1 MGQITVEDGG
11 TMTIVAGGVVTI
23 NPNSTLHVNDQTGP
37 GGGVDNDGTIENAG
51 IFYAENEDD
60 VVTGP
65 TGSVT
70 GNALT
75 CFYGF
80 VKVMTKDGEKEIK
93 DLKRGDLVL
102 TNDGYKPLAKLS
114 VTKNPTNLELKL
126 AQKTTSKW
134 MLKIPKHALGHNLPS
149 QDIYTTQTHA
159 LSLGKVSEDGDD
171 DFEFTHLFARE
182 LLKVDLGCVEE
193 NIQEEKYVYNL
204 IFDKHYEV
212 SVGSLRFL
220 SHHPN
225 HNNGN
230 IRLEEGDEFNKE
242 ERSKKVYVDE
252 KRVYFK
258 HYSMEQVLA
267 QKSAD
272 ISDKDFLAS
281 LLKF

>member
-1 MGQITVEDGG
+1 MGQITVEEGG
-11 TMTIVAGGVVTI
+11 TMEIDGTVTI
-23 NPNSTLHVNDQTGP
+23 NESSTLHVDD
-37 GGGVDNDGTIENAG
+37 GGGVVNDGTITNNG
-51 IFYAENEDD
+51 TFYADD
-60 VVTGP
+60 VSDVTG

-70 GNALT
+70 GKALT

-149 QDIYTTQTHA
+149 QDIYTTRTHPI
-159 LSLGKVSEDGDD
+159 SLGKVSEDGDD

-182 LLKVDLGCVEE
+182 LLKADLGCVEE

-212 SVGSLRFL
+212 SVGGLRIL

-242 ERSKKVYVDE
+242 ERSKKVYADE

-272 ISDKDFLAS
+272 ISDKDFLAI

>member
-1 MGQITVEDGG
+1 MGQIRIEDGG
-11 TMTIVAGGVVTI
+11 LMEIDDGSNVTINESSKLYVNEQTGSSGGVVI
-23 NPNSTLHVNDQTGP
+23 N
-37 GGGVDNDGTIENAG
+37 GTIANGG
-51 IFYAENEDD
+51 IFYAEEEDD
-60 VVTGP
+60 VSIGL

-70 GNALT
+70 GNQLT

-149 QDIYTTQTHA
+149 QDIYTTRTHPI
-159 LSLGKVSEDGDD
+159 SLGKVSEDGDD

-182 LLKVDLGCVEE
+182 LLKADLGCVEE

-212 SVGSLRFL
+212 SVGGLRIL

-242 ERSKKVYVDE
+242 ERSKKVYADE
-252 KRVYFK
+252 KRVTFFFSNYYGWFIN
-258 HYSMEQVLA
+258 S
-267 QKSAD
+267 
-272 ISDKDFLAS
+272 FLYP
-281 LLKF
+281 LGR

>member
-1 MGQITVEDGG
+1 MGQITVEEGG
-11 TMTIVAGGVVTI
+11 TMEIDGTVTI
-23 NPNSTLHVNDQTGP
+23 NESSTLHVDDQSAT
-37 GGGVDNDGTIENAG
+37 GGGVAINGTIANG
-51 IFYAENEDD
+51 GTFYAVVEND
-60 VVTGP
+60 VSIGP

-102 TNDGYKPLAKLS
+102 TNDGYKPLTKLS

-149 QDIYTTQTHA
+149 QDIYTTRTHPI
-159 LSLGKVSEDGDD
+159 SLGKVSEDGDD

-182 LLKVDLGCVEE
+182 LLKADLGCVEE

-212 SVGSLRFL
+212 SVGGLRFL

-230 IRLEEGDEFNKE
+230 IRLEDGEEFNKE
-242 ERSKKVYVDE
+242 ERSKKVYAD
-252 KRVYFK
+252 KKGVYFK

-272 ISDKDFLAS
+272 ISDKDFLAI

>member
-1 MGQITVEDGG
+1 MGQITVEEGG
-11 TMTIVAGGVVTI
+11 TMEIDGTVTI
-23 NPNSTLHVNDQTGP
+23 NESSTLHVDDQSAT
-37 GGGVDNDGTIENAG
+37 GGGVAINGTIANG
-51 IFYAENEDD
+51 GTFYAVVEND
-60 VVTGP
+60 VSIGP

-149 QDIYTTQTHA
+149 QDIYTTRTHPI
-159 LSLGKVSEDGDD
+159 SLGKVSEDGDD

-182 LLKVDLGCVEE
+182 LLKADLGCVEE

-212 SVGSLRFL
+212 SVGGLRIL

-242 ERSKKVYVDE
+242 ERSKKVYADE

-272 ISDKDFLAS
+272 ISDKDFLAI

>member
-11 TMTIVAGGVVTI
+11 TMTIEQGAQVTI
-23 NPNSTLHVNDQTGP
+23 NNSSTLYVDDQTGP

-51 IFYAENEDD
+51 RFHAVNEDD

-149 QDIYTTQTHA
+149 QDIYTTRTHPI
-159 LSLGKVSEDGDD
+159 SLGKVSEDGDD

-182 LLKVDLGCVEE
+182 LLKADLGCVEE

-212 SVGSLRFL
+212 SVGGLRIL

-242 ERSKKVYVDE
+242 ERSKKVYADE

>member
-11 TMTIVAGGVVTI
+11 TMTIASGGAVTI
-23 NPNSTLHVNDQTGP
+23 NNNSTLYVTDQTGP
-37 GGGVDNDGTIENAG
+37 PGSGGVDNDGTIANAG
-51 IFYAENEDD
+51 SFYAEDEND
-60 VVTGP
+60 VTGSG
-65 TGSVT
+65 TVT
-70 GNALT
+70 GNDLT

-134 MLKIPKHALGHNLPS
+134 MLKIPRHALGHDLPS
-149 QDIYTTQTHA
+149 QDIYTTQTHP

-182 LLKVDLGCVEE
+182 LLKADLGCVEE

-212 SVGSLRFL
+212 SVGGLRIL

-242 ERSKKVYVDE
+242 ERSKKVYADE

>member
-1 MGQITVEDGG
+1 MGQITVEEGG
-11 TMTIVAGGVVTI
+11 TMEIDGTVTI
-23 NPNSTLHVNDQTGP
+23 NESSTLHVDDQSTT
-37 GGGVDNDGTIENAG
+37 GGGVVNNGTIENAG
-51 IFYAENEDD
+51 RFFAVNEDD

-149 QDIYTTQTHA
+149 QDIYTTRTHPI
-159 LSLGKVSEDGDD
+159 SLGKVSEDGDD

-182 LLKVDLGCVEE
+182 LLKADLGCVEE

-212 SVGSLRFL
+212 SVGGLRIL

-242 ERSKKVYVDE
+242 ERSKKVYADE

>member
-1 MGQITVEDGG
+1 MGQITVEEGG
-11 TMTIVAGGVVTI
+11 TMEIDGTVTI
-23 NPNSTLHVNDQTGP
+23 NESSTLHVDDQSAT
-37 GGGVDNDGTIENAG
+37 GGGVAINGTIANG
-51 IFYAENEDD
+51 GTFYAVVEND
-60 VVTGP
+60 VSIGP

-102 TNDGYKPLAKLS
+102 TNDGYKPLTKLS

-149 QDIYTTQTHA
+149 QDIYTTRTHPI
-159 LSLGKVSEDGDD
+159 SLGKVSEDGDD
-171 DFEFTHLFARE
+171 DFEFTHLFAKE
-182 LLKVDLGCVEE
+182 LLKVDLGCVVE
-193 NIQEEKYVYNL
+193 NIQKEKYVYNL

-212 SVGSLRFL
+212 SVGGLRFL

-230 IRLEEGDEFNKE
+230 IRLEDGEEFNKE
-242 ERSKKVYVDE
+242 ERSKKVYAD
-252 KRVYFK
+252 KKGVYFK

-272 ISDKDFLAS
+272 ISDKDFLAI

>member
-1 MGQITVEDGG
+1 MGQITVEEGG
-11 TMTIVAGGVVTI
+11 TMEIDGTVTI
-23 NPNSTLHVNDQTGP
+23 NESSTLHVDDQSAT
-37 GGGVDNDGTIENAG
+37 GGGVVNDGTITNNG
-51 IFYAENEDD
+51 TFYADD
-60 VVTGP
+60 VSDVTG

-70 GNALT
+70 GDALT

-149 QDIYTTQTHA
+149 QDIYTTRTHPI
-159 LSLGKVSEDGDD
+159 SLGKVSEDGDD

-182 LLKVDLGCVEE
+182 LLKADLGCVEE

-212 SVGSLRFL
+212 SVGGLRIL

-242 ERSKKVYVDE
+242 ERSKKVYADE

-272 ISDKDFLAS
+272 ISDKDFLAI

>member
-1 MGQITVEDGG
+1 MGQITVENGG
-11 TMTIVAGGVVTI
+11 KMTIEQGAQVTI
-23 NPNSTLHVNDQTGP
+23 NDSSTLYVHDQTGP
-37 GGGVDNDGTIENAG
+37 AGSGGVDNDGTIANAG
-51 IFYAENEDD
+51 TFYAEDEGD
-60 VVTGP
+60 VVGS
-65 TGSVT
+65 GSVS

-134 MLKIPKHALGHNLPS
+134 MLKIPRHALGHDLPS
-149 QDIYTTQTHA
+149 QDIYTTQTHP

-182 LLKVDLGCVEE
+182 LLKADLGCVEE

-212 SVGSLRFL
+212 SVGGLRIL

-242 ERSKKVYVDE
+242 ERSKKVYADE

>member
-1 MGQITVEDGG
+1 MGQITVEQGG
-11 TMTIVAGGVVTI
+11 TVEVEDGATLTINEESKLQVDDQGTTGGGVVNNGTI
-23 NPNSTLHVNDQTGP
+23 
-37 GGGVDNDGTIENAG
+37 DNDGEFWAANPD
-51 IFYAENEDD
+51 DD
-60 VVTGP
+60 VS
-65 TGSVT
+65 GSGTVT

-134 MLKIPKHALGHNLPS
+134 MLKIPKHAFGDNLPS
-149 QDIYTTQTHA
+149 QDVYTTLTHP

-171 DFEFTHLFARE
+171 DFEFTHLFASE
-182 LLKVDLGCVEE
+182 LLKADLGCVEE
-193 NIQEEKYVYNL
+193 NIQEEKCVYNL

-212 SVGSLRFL
+212 SVGGLRFL

-230 IRLEEGDEFNKE
+230 IRLEDGDEFDKK
-242 ERSKKVYVDE
+242 ERSKKVYADE
-252 KRVYFK
+252 KGIYFK
-258 HYSMEQVLA
+258 YYSMEQVLS
-267 QKSAD
+267 KKEHD
-272 ISDKDFLAS
+272 VSDKEYLAS

>member
-1 MGQITVEDGG
+1 MGQITVEEGG
-11 TMTIVAGGVVTI
+11 TLEVENGATLTINPTSKLQVDDQGTTGGGVVNSGTI
-23 NPNSTLHVNDQTGP
+23 TNNGEFYADNLND
-37 GGGVDNDGTIENAG
+37 VDNSNGTIDGA
-51 IFYAENEDD
+51 
-60 VVTGP
+60 
-65 TGSVT
+65 
-70 GNALT
+70 NALT

-134 MLKIPKHALGHNLPS
+134 MLKIPKHAFGDSLPS
-149 QDIYTTQTHA
+149 QDVYTTRTHP

-193 NIQEEKYVYNL
+193 NIQEEKCVYNL

-212 SVGSLRFL
+212 SVGGLRFL

-230 IRLEEGDEFNKE
+230 IRLEDGDEFDKK
-242 ERSKKVYVDE
+242 ERSKKVYADE
-252 KRVYFK
+252 KGIYFK
-258 HYSMEQVLA
+258 YYSMEQVLS
-267 QKSAD
+267 KKEHD
-272 ISDKDFLAS
+272 VSDKEYLAS